1 MPDKL
6 SFKASDNYRMMKTQT
21 FNTPSAGTYN
31 CIRIP
36 KFAFVASVFLN
47 ITTACAGTDPEVT
60 VGWLGNGETAQP
72 AGFISAAIA
81 ECTIAGLKAAVHDTG
96 VSWPGKYF
104 EDAGGMLTIT
114 CSGTFTAGVFVAF
127 VEYTIIV

>member
-1 MPDKL
+1 MTDKL

-21 FNTPSAGTYN
+21 FNTPSAATYN

-47 ITTACAGTDPEVT
+47 ITTACAGTNPTVS
-60 VGWLGNGETAQP
+60 VGWLGNGETAQA
-72 AGFISAAIA
+72 AGFISTNIA
-81 ECTIAGLKAAVHDTG
+81 ECTIAGLKAATHDTN
-96 VSWPGKYF
+96 VSWEGKYF

-114 CSGTFTAGVFVAF
+114 CAGTFTAGVFVGF
-127 VEYTIIV
+127 IEYTILV